1 MASEMGAFSADIR
14 YQKSVV
20 VPHMYADRF
29 GGAESGTE
37 ASLHTYGAPLPTYNA
52 CLTSIL
58 NDRKALYACSDAQC
72 QIRRRRIRSTTDSAA
87 PNLTL
92 SITGCIQGRT
102 TIQYQLLTYIISQ

>member
-14 YQKSVV
+14 YQRSVV
-20 VPHMYADRF
+20 VPHMYADIF

-72 QIRRRRIRSTTDSAA
+72 QIRRRRI
-87 PNLTL
+87 
-92 SITGCIQGRT
+92 
-102 TIQYQLLTYIISQ
+102 